1 MDEWNNRARG
11 SVAVSNAISTRRG
24 AVTISAAAVARRGA
38 VTISVAST
46 VARRG
51 AFSVASTAS
60 DVSQTPRGS
69 EIPL

>member
-11 SVAVSNAISTRRG
+11 SIAVSAAIS
-24 AVTISAAAVARRGA
+24 ARRGA
-38 VTISVAST
+38 ITISSSSFSAARRRTVSVAST
-46 VARRG
+46 AARRG